1 MKTIDWIAMILVIIG
16 AINLGI
22 MGIFGI
28 DLFGAIFGPES
39 AVTITLLAI
48 IGIAALWLIYTS
60 VTRINT
66 CSRRLKGQPA
76 R

>member
-1 MKTIDWIAMILVIIG
+1 MKTLDWVALIIVIVG

-22 MGIFGI
+22 MGLFGI

-60 VTRINT
+60 FTRINT
-66 CSRRLKGQPA
+66 CSRRLKGHPT

>member
-1 MKTIDWIAMILVIIG
+1 MKTIDWVALIIVIVG

-22 MGIFGI
+22 MGLFGI

-39 AVTITLLAI
+39 AATITLLAI
-48 IGIAALWLIYTS
+48 IGIAALWLIFGTYS
-60 VTRINT
+60 RIGK

-76 R
+76 K